1 MKMVQKM
8 GSLSQI
14 VKYMPG
20 AANPAFSPEM
30 IQKGEAELKKFNAII
45 SSMTPKERLLPRI
58 LDSSRKKRIAKGA
71 GVQVNDINLLL
82 ERFEQ
87 SQQYVKL
94 LKKFGRF
101 PGFPK

>member
-1 MKMVQKM
+1 MMQKL

-20 AANPAFSPEM
+20 AGNPALSPEM
-30 IQKGEAELKKFNAII
+30 IQKGEVELKKFGAII
-45 SSMTPKERLLPRI
+45 SSMTQKERILPKI
-58 LDSSRKKRIAKGA
+58 LDASRKKRVAAGA
-71 GVQVNDINLLL
+71 GVTVADINLLL

-101 PGFPK
+101 PGVFK